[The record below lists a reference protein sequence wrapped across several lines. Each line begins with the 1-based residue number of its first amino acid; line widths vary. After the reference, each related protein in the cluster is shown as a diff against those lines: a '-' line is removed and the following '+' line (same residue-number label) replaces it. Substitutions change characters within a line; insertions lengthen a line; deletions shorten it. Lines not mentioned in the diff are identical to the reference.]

1 MKIHLPWWRNNATW
15 DRKYG
20 CVLFRDEGRDLLWT
34 SDNARV
40 RNSSSNRTTGCSLT
54 FIRLLYFH
62 PLRENRSRFLMQF
75 LISVPSFD
83 EGEFFSDILWQS
95 YAIISDGKRVKR
107 WNTGD
112 LKYSPCYISIYISY
126 SYFLDQLLTYLREFG
141 KRVFFK
147 NLLRRKKSFEKF
159 LSSYFFFFFLF
170 RSVKNINE
178 IKEKIKEE
186 YIFLTSGLASLRV
199 HRDTVTKAHGR
210 FSARERVASFED
222 SNASLI
228 VINEKSARSGRRKTR
243 FSSRACLAACSTAA
257 TFSHPCSTIFFAFP
271 HLITEISLSLSLT
284 AYVSS
289 SS

>member
-147 NLLRRKKSFEKF
+147 NLLRRKYIPRKSFEKF
-159 LSSYFFFFFLF
+159 LSSYFFFFFF
-170 RSVKNINE
+170 
-178 IKEKIKEE
+178 
-186 YIFLTSGLASLRV
+186 F
-199 HRDTVTKAHGR
+199 
-210 FSARERVASFED
+210 FE
-222 SNASLI
+222 
-228 VINEKSARSGRRKTR
+228 V
-243 FSSRACLAACSTAA
+243 
-257 TFSHPCSTIFFAFP
+257 
-271 HLITEISLSLSLT
+271 
-284 AYVSS
+284 
-289 SS
+289 

>member
-95 YAIISDGKRVKR
+95 YAINLGWKKSQ
-107 WNTGD
+107 T
-112 LKYSPCYISIYISY
+112 LKYRRFKIFTMLYFHLYFVLIFSWSI
-126 SYFLDQLLTYLREFG
+126 
-141 KRVFFK
+141 
-147 NLLRRKKSFEKF
+147 
-159 LSSYFFFFFLF
+159 
-170 RSVKNINE
+170 IN
-178 IKEKIKEE
+178 
-186 YIFLTSGLASLRV
+186 
-199 HRDTVTKAHGR
+199 
-210 FSARERVASFED
+210 
-222 SNASLI
+222 
-228 VINEKSARSGRRKTR
+228 
-243 FSSRACLAACSTAA
+243 
-257 TFSHPCSTIFFAFP
+257 
-271 HLITEISLSLSLT
+271 
-284 AYVSS
+284 VS
-289 SS
+289 